1 MKHPIRHYLSKFKYI
16 IALGIF
22 VFTTGFVGET
32 CVVERIKNKEVIAKL
47 EKEIAELEQ
56 TKSANMAMLQ
66 ELQDNPDALRRVARE
81 KYYMK
86 QVDEDVYIIADE
98 AE

>member
-32 CVVERIKNKEVIAKL
+32 CVVERIKNKEIIAKL

>member
-32 CVVERIKNKEVIAKL
+32 CVVERIKNKEIIAKL

-86 QVDEDVYIIADE
+86 QVDEDVFIIADE

>member
-22 VFTTGFVGET
+22 VFTTCFVGET

-56 TKSANMAMLQ
+56 TRSANMAMLQ

-86 QVDEDVYIIADE
+86 QVNEDVYIIADE

>member
-1 MKHPIRHYLSKFKYI
+1 LKHPVRHYLSKFKYI

-32 CVVERIKNKEVIAKL
+32 CVVERIKNKEIIAKL

-86 QVDEDVYIIADE
+86 QADEDVYIIADE

>member
-1 MKHPIRHYLSKFKYI
+1 MKHPVRHYLSKFKYI

-32 CVVERIKNKEVIAKL
+32 CVVERIKNKEIIAKL

-86 QVDEDVYIIADE
+86 QADEDVYIIADE

>member
-66 ELQDNPDALRRVARE
+66 ELQNNPDALRRVARE

>member
-22 VFTTGFVGET
+22 VFTTGFVGEN

-56 TKSANMAMLQ
+56 TRSANMAMLQ
-66 ELQDNPDALRRVARE
+66 ELQNNPDALRRVARE